1 MNERIQR
8 IRQIVFED
16 YNRITHASNPFDVLN
31 ATASEK
37 LEQLEERYE
46 RYERFYRAE
55 NFQRL
60 GDIDLTRKALEIRR
74 SLGRAVVDARNIIKA
89 KGRAMGAK
97 PAHDELLFE
106 DADDL
111 LAMSEIYL
119 RDGIT
124 YLQLGDINEARTLL
138 SRSVKYNPNRG
149 IALAYL
155 GYVTFKRR
163 HYDASSIDEAR
174 ELLEQASTI
183 SPSDPDVFILRGR
196 FFAKMKE
203 RTALRETILHI
214 ESINPAHPMLDRL
227 QRRLHEL
234 TD

>member
-8 IRQIVFED
+8 IRQIVYED
-16 YNRITHASNPFDVLN
+16 YNRISQASNPFEVLN
-31 ATASEK
+31 ASTNEK
-37 LEQLEERYE
+37 IEQLEERYE

-89 KGRAMGAK
+89 KGRAKSPGDG
-97 PAHDELLFE
+97 HDELLFE

-111 LAMSEIYL
+111 LAMSELYL

-124 YLQLGDINEARTLL
+124 YLQLGDVNEARVLL
-138 SRSVKYNPNRG
+138 SRSVKYNPSRG

-163 HYDASSIDEAR
+163 HYDANSVDEAR
-174 ELLEQASTI
+174 ELLEQASSI
-183 SPSDPDVFILRGR
+183 SPNDPDVFILRGR

-203 RTALRETILHI
+203 RSALRDTILHI